1 MLLMR
6 EVKTPNVVMHSP
18 FLVKAI
24 RRVLAPLVKLLL
36 TKGITYPFLAE
47 LLKSVY
53 VDVARTEFQLDTKRL
68 TFSRITV
75 LTGVHRED
83 VRRFA
88 HSDETDAIVPEAISH
103 GARIVTRWI
112 SQPEY
117 VDGKK
122 RPVPLPRLASVGGDH
137 SFEALVESVSKNIR
151 PRTVLDEYLRLGIAH
166 LDEKDFV
173 HLSADAFI
181 PEIGLEEKA
190 YYFGLNIH
198 DHMAAAVHNLL
209 GEMPP
214 APERSLVFEKLSP
227 RSIDTLRALAA
238 DLSMQAL
245 TKVYKRAR
253 VLEKKDVTRQDS
265 DMRLNFGIYFFSEKK
280 ADPMGDDP
288 HDER

>member
-1 MLLMR
+1 MR
-6 EVKTPNVVMHSP
+6 EVKTPNQLKHSP

-36 TKGITYPFLAE
+36 AKGITYPFLAE
-47 LLKSVY
+47 LLKSIY
-53 VDVARTEFQLDTKRL
+53 VDVARAEFQLDAKRL

-88 HSDETDAIVPEAISH
+88 HSDETDAVVPEAISH
-103 GARIVTRWI
+103 GARIVTHWI

-122 RPVPLPRLASVGGDH
+122 RPIPLPRLASVGGDH

-151 PRTVLDEYLRLGIAH
+151 PRTVLDELLRLGIAQ
-166 LDEKDFV
+166 LDEMDCV
-173 HLSADAFI
+173 HLSAGAFI

-198 DHMAAAVHNLL
+198 DHISAAVHNLL
-209 GEMPP
+209 GETPP
-214 APERSLVFEKLSP
+214 APERSLAFENLSAS
-227 RSIDTLRALAA
+227 SIDTLRALAT
-238 DLSMQAL
+238 DLGMQAL

-253 VLEKKDVTRQDS
+253 VLEKKDVTRPDH

-280 ADPMGDDP
+280 IDLTDDGP
-288 HDER
+288 HDAG